1 MLKLIPNLVKT
12 SQLVHNSL
20 TRFTYLS
27 LKQTPIIQNDIN
39 RLGQIRCFQYR
50 PIETKNKIEV
60 GHKMTQVVEKRR
72 QDFLIKQEENA
83 KYKVDTSS
91 KLLIS
96 SCNKVFNHSVGQIY
110 KNFNDTNLASFGW
123 KNRRSVGRYFTI
135 NSVSSHPSLLRNT
148 RIGKQSETLFQFK
161 DLNIHQIL
169 ASLINENF
177 KIQNPTHIQFL
188 SINEI
193 LQRKNHNL
201 VIAETGGGK
210 TLAYAIPLIEVC
222 IQMNYLLKNLN
233 LKREANSPLAMIILP
248 TRELV
253 YQVYG
258 VIKKL
263 LNTQKLNMNMIP
275 DSSLPYLEGLQSL
288 NVVVDMHGEQI
299 KAKEI
304 ISNEKIDTVEANDP
318 NRPIDILITM
328 PGQLEKR
335 VDSKKK
341 FLNSAY
347 LKNVV
352 LDEADTLLDDSF
364 NQVTIKCLTKLGMN
378 LDLPKIESVINNE
391 LEEGNDESQRLDRH
405 YIQMEKRLKEP
416 CTQLLFTSATTP
428 RDMKT
433 ILEDLINCDVELK
446 VINTNKTNR
455 LMLHVPQKFIRINPS
470 KRIDHLLELL
480 KKELNKT
487 NNKRTIMIFSHRTN
501 TAVFVS
507 RFLKENGIEC
517 ELLIKKL
524 PNEEREKVVSR
535 FFNGQV
541 RVLCCTDIASRG
553 WDTVHVNHVINFE
566 MPSFISDYIHR
577 LVKNISN
584 LFVIRFVYSF

>member
-20 TRFTYLS
+20 TRFSYLS
-27 LKQTPIIQNDIN
+27 LKQTPIIKSDIN

-72 QDFLIKQEENA
+72 EDFLIKQEENA

-110 KNFNDTNLASFGW
+110 KNFSDTNLASFGW

-222 IQMNYLLKNLN
+222 IQMNYLLKNMN
-233 LKREANSPLAMIILP
+233 LKREVNSPLAVIIVGFKTLFC
-248 TRELV
+248 
-253 YQVYG
+253 
-258 VIKKL
+258 
-263 LNTQKLNMNMIP
+263 
-275 DSSLPYLEGLQSL
+275 
-288 NVVVDMHGEQI
+288 
-299 KAKEI
+299 
-304 ISNEKIDTVEANDP
+304 DT
-318 NRPIDILITM
+318 
-328 PGQLEKR
+328 
-335 VDSKKK
+335 
-341 FLNSAY
+341 
-347 LKNVV
+347 
-352 LDEADTLLDDSF
+352 
-364 NQVTIKCLTKLGMN
+364 TK
-378 LDLPKIESVINNE
+378 
-391 LEEGNDESQRLDRH
+391 
-405 YIQMEKRLKEP
+405 
-416 CTQLLFTSATTP
+416 
-428 RDMKT
+428 
-433 ILEDLINCDVELK
+433 
-446 VINTNKTNR
+446 
-455 LMLHVPQKFIRINPS
+455 
-470 KRIDHLLELL
+470 
-480 KKELNKT
+480 
-487 NNKRTIMIFSHRTN
+487 
-501 TAVFVS
+501 VF
-507 RFLKENGIEC
+507 
-517 ELLIKKL
+517 
-524 PNEEREKVVSR
+524 
-535 FFNGQV
+535 
-541 RVLCCTDIASRG
+541 
-553 WDTVHVNHVINFE
+553 
-566 MPSFISDYIHR
+566 
-577 LVKNISN
+577 
-584 LFVIRFVYSF
+584 